1 MTKSSGSGMAIGSG
15 SGVIS
20 GVRETSRITAA
31 TGSWVKAGVTVAGTV
46 DGSDGVWVGL
56 ALTSNTSTPPDLG
69 AGTVATETEFSG
81 KLSVEKNAPAVP
93 SELLDPSFNTDEKM
107 DPAEVPP
114 TTKVVST
121 AAVSFEEVFT
131 T

>member
-1 MTKSSGSGMAIGSG
+1 LIAGS
-15 SGVIS
+15 V
-20 GVRETSRITAA
+20 ETSESVGI
-31 TGSWVKAGVTVAGTV
+31 
-46 DGSDGVWVGL
+46 GL
-56 ALTSNTSTPPDLG
+56 ALATVTSTSSDLG
-69 AGTVATETEFSG
+69 AGTVAAETEFSG

-93 SELLDPSFNTDEKM
+93 SELLDPSFNTDEKI

-121 AAVSFEEVFT
+121 ATVSFEEVFT